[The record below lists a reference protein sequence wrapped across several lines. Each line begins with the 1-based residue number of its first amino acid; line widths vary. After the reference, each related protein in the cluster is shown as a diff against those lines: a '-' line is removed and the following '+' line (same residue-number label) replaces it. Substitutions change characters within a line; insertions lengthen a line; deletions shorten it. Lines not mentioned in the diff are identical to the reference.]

1 MCFNTSSETLFK
13 PLKDSVFVHQ
23 IFIWGNLKTFIWE
36 FVCLGV
42 TLRDV
47 IMYDEMLTHHF
58 NLVVV
63 FIVKYKYIISAL
75 VSNNFKRCPALDR
88 KFTFPWQRNSLDWT
102 SIMLNFSTLVS
113 SQQHTACTLT
123 ANTKPILTRPV

>member
-63 FIVKYKYIISAL
+63 FIVKYKYYIGTGIKQFQTMPNLRQKIHISMP
-75 VSNNFKRCPALDR
+75 K
-88 KFTFPWQRNSLDWT
+88 KFTELD
-102 SIMLNFSTLVS
+102 IMLNFSTLVS